1 MYFLLIR
8 QPPSRLHITE
18 IPYYFSG
25 ALDAWQRRIRHWFP
39 PYFAGKTSPASG
51 WCLRAFLWQY
61 IPKHQINEL
70 LIWMSVPAITL
81 FRKEAERVKHR
92 FFLFDFLGF
101 WRHMAIWRE
110 AAMLERG
117 RRARDPGPRPRRER
131 GERPGGEG
139 GGERRPHD
147 VEFWKYPEMEHDFP
161 QLFPSPWCCWRMWG
175 QSKSRKLSFLKSKFR
190 SNKRNTSFHNCST
203 YGLGKG

>member
-131 GERPGGEG
+131 GERPGGG
-139 GGERRPHD
+139 GGRGEATTRRRVLKVPWNGTRFSATVPFPLMLLED
-147 VEFWKYPEMEHDFP
+147 VGPEQISKAQFP
-161 QLFPSPWCCWRMWG
+161 
-175 QSKSRKLSFLKSKFR
+175 
-190 SNKRNTSFHNCST
+190 
-203 YGLGKG
+203 